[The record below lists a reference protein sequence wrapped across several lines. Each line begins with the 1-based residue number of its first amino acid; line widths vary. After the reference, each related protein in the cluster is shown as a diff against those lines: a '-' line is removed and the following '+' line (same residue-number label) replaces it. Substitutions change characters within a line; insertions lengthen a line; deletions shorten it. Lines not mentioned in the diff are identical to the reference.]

1 MIIVSFKS
9 RPTWERSYKIINTL
23 NIQSLVCKVFTNLDV
38 VALVVVATFPKQA
51 MMHDIVNV
59 QLVEQRVSI
68 LGHRRQNQTPDMISR
83 KTYFGDRSCK
93 YHNLIELANALHE
106 LIDAWSF
113 DDIYIM
119 ILALNLHRYRKIG
132 LI

>member
-59 QLVEQRVSI
+59 QLVEQRVSV
-68 LGHRRQNQTPDMISR
+68 LGHRRQNQTPNMISR
-83 KTYFGDRSCK
+83 KRT
-93 YHNLIELANALHE
+93 LET
-106 LIDAWSF
+106 DAVNTTTS
-113 DDIYIM
+113 
-119 ILALNLHRYRKIG
+119 
-132 LI
+132 